1 MKRRKRTTKRSRKR
15 TTTGT
20 RTTTRK
26 TPRTRTKP
34 TLVLAA
40 NSASSF
46 ACGACLL
53 ALDPGV

>member
-1 MKRRKRTTKRSRKR
+1 MKRRKRTTKRSQKRK
-15 TTTGT
+15 TTGT

-40 NSASSF
+40 NSASF